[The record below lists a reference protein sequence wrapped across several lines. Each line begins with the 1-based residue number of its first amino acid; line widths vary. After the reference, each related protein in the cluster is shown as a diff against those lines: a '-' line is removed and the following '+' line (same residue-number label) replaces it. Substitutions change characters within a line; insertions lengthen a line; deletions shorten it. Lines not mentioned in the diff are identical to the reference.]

1 MAVDWNEIKAEYIA
15 GGTSYRKL
23 CADHGVKMSELRSKA
38 KSEKWVE
45 LQTQAKHKTD
55 TEIVNKVSKKNAKK
69 AVKIDTVADKLLKKM
84 VDGME
89 TMVFDAQSL
98 KQFTSAL
105 SDLAKI
111 KGHKTKEDIREQEA
125 RIDALKARALANKPI
140 DDEDEQG
147 GVILLSDVDEFAEGT
162 DGS

>member
-45 LQTQAKHKTD
+45 LQARAKHKTD

-69 AVKIDTVADKLLKKM
+69 AVKIGEVADKLILKASELADI
-84 VDGME
+84 VG
-89 TMVFDAQSL
+89 DAQSI
-98 KQFTSAL
+98 KQLASAL
-105 SDLAKI
+105 NDLAKL
-111 KGHKTKEDIREQEA
+111 KGYKSDADIREQEA

-147 GVILLSDVDEFAEGT
+147 GVILLSDVDEYAEGT